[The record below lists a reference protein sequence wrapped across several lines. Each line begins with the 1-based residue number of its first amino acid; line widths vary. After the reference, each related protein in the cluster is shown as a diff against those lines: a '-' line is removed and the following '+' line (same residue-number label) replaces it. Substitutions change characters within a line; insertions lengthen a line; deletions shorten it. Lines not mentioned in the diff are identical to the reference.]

1 MVKKIK
7 KPWGSETIWAKSKR
21 IVGKTIK
28 INKGHRLSLQYHE
41 KKEEAIY
48 VVNGKLTLVLKQS
61 ADGDGEEITMSPGDS
76 YYIKAGEIH
85 RFEARNSD
93 VMLVEVST
101 PEINDVVRLEDD
113 YKRK

>member
-61 ADGDGEEITMSPGDS
+61 AASDSEEITMSPGDS
-76 YYIKAGEIH
+76 YHINAGDIH

-93 VMLVEVST
+93 VMLIEVST
-101 PEINDVVRLEDD
+101 PELNDVVRLEDD